1 MKSDTPE
8 QSAITASITVRTRTV
23 ALFLAGSAVALTA
36 TSYAMHLV
44 TRAADIDTIAALDVG
59 DEVSVSTWFQSLLFL
74 AAAVVLLIGRSRA
87 AASGTRTWGW
97 SNLAAVM
104 VLLSIDEAVSL
115 HERAG
120 SALRELLDT
129 GGVLYY
135 IWVLPALAFVALV
148 SAVQFR
154 WWTAFPSRTRMW
166 LGLAAV
172 IFVAGAAGLELAA
185 GVGDEVDGT
194 ANMRSITFS
203 AAEEF
208 MEMVGLSVFVWA
220 ILDHLRG
227 HVTELRVART

>member
-1 MKSDTPE
+1 M
-8 QSAITASITVRTRTV
+8 
-23 ALFLAGSAVALTA
+23 ALFLAGSPVALTVG
-36 TSYAMHLV
+36 SYAMHLV
-44 TRAADIDTIAALDVG
+44 TRSAGIDTIVALDVG
-59 DEVSVSTWFQSLLFL
+59 DEVSVSTWFQTLLFL
-74 AAAVVLLIGRSRA
+74 ASAL
-87 AASGTRTWGW
+87 
-97 SNLAAVM
+97 

-166 LGLAAV
+166 LGLAEV
-172 IFVAGAAGLELAA
+172 IFVAG
-185 GVGDEVDGT
+185 
-194 ANMRSITFS
+194 

-208 MEMVGLSVFVWA
+208 MEMVGLSIFVRA